1 MSADNGIYI
10 LEMKDQVRVIHTQC
24 IENLWWSTL
33 ANRQITNFVPT
44 QLVLYFGGVEPMTL
58 TEAHNKAREI
68 YNEIME
74 DDFCPIVEY
83 GIVDLKINKTWK
95 QIVHGAKLLAPK
107 EIKYLMLGDDA
118 NLWEYEIKELQDIID
133 MEV

>member
-10 LEMKDQVRVIHTQC
+10 LEMKDQSRVIHTQN
-24 IENLWWSTL
+24 IENLWWSNL
-33 ANRQITNFVPT
+33 ARRQITNFVPT
-44 QLVLYFGGVEPMTL
+44 RIVEYYGNEESL
-58 TEAHNKAREI
+58 TVEEAHIKACET
-68 YNEIME
+68 YDEIME

-83 GIVDLKINKTWK
+83 GIVNLKINKTWK